1 VFRTFAYLVPT
12 FVLGL
17 VWHPRLFKPYYEARA
32 IYRHDIIIPF
42 GFLSMFIQASIFAW
56 LYESAFAHRHGVI
69 ETAFTAVQWTMVA
82 PLTVLAGAPSRR
94 IARGA

>member
-17 VWHPRLFKPYYEARA
+17 VWHPRLFNPTTKRARSTGTT
-32 IYRHDIIIPF
+32 F